1 MNDNVIDATSRFRKK
16 EPIKEVTPEKN
27 EVPLVQPKKRTHIRW
42 LNMFPPGI
50 LTIMDKDLPEPFP
63 PDPPPKQAA

>member
-1 MNDNVIDATSRFRKK
+1 MNDNIIDATSRFKKK
-16 EPIKEVTPEKN
+16 ETPKPIEKVD
-27 EVPLVQPKKRTHIRW
+27 VPLTKPKKRTHIRW

-63 PDPPPKQAA
+63 PDPPPRQAA